1 MEKNKLSL
9 FAVLVLLLVLP
20 FTVFSASATTVSTF
34 TVSQSSQIQFLLP
47 AGTTFNGSISV
58 SSTLRFWV
66 NSPSGYQI
74 VNLGLID
81 QSEVF
86 GFVAQEDGNYT
97 MNFENGLPY
106 ANPVQVTFSYTTNPD
121 VTSNDNSTGIP
132 LTYWLAIVLIIIV
145 GVVLIVVL
153 RYRKDRNHDSD
164 DYGGAVSN
172 PSENLPSS
180 NLLCR
185 FRALLTITS
194 SSMAFSMRLLMAW
207 FRLPPK

>member
-1 MEKNKLSL
+1 MQKYKLPV

-58 SSTLRFWV
+58 SGTLRFWV
-66 NSPSGYQI
+66 NAPSGNQI

-81 QSEVF
+81 QSEMF
-86 GFVAQEDGNYT
+86 SFEAQEDGNYT

-132 LTYWLAIVLIIIV
+132 LTYWLAILLIVIV

-153 RYRKDRNHDSD
+153 RYRKDRNRVSN
-164 DYGGAVSN
+164 DYGETASN
-172 PSENLPSS
+172 PPENLP
-180 NLLCR
+180 
-185 FRALLTITS
+185 
-194 SSMAFSMRLLMAW
+194 
-207 FRLPPK
+207 